1 MKKHLSLGRSV
12 TLATLFLLAATTVRA
27 QHQGH
32 NMPGMPG
39 MPGTPASSS
48 PAASP
53 SPAASSDVSRPG
65 TRVGGTTAPQA
76 TTGTQSRSDPNTP
89 RPAEHTQ
96 GPFGE
101 PVSDNMVF
109 YQVLFNQLEYTRT
122 RRGRSGLAWE
132 AQGWVGT
139 DYNRL
144 WIKTEGERTG
154 GTTEDGRLELLY
166 SRPVAAFWDV
176 QAGLRHDFGQGPK
189 RDWLAF
195 GVQGIAPYWFDLEAT
210 AYVGSAGRTALRLKS
225 EYEFILTQRTFL
237 TPSVDANFYG
247 KSDPARGIGSGLSD
261 VSAGLRLRY
270 EIRREF
276 APYIGVN
283 WTKRFGNTADI
294 ARAAGESVVNRQ
306 LVVGV
311 RAWF

>member
-1 MKKHLSLGRSV
+1 MKTNLSH
-12 TLATLFLLAATTVRA
+12 TLCRAATLSALCLLVSLTARA
-27 QHQGH
+27 QHS
-32 NMPGMPG
+32 MPGMPG
-39 MPGTPASSS
+39 MPSTPPSSS
-48 PAASP
+48 TP
-53 SPAASSDVSRPG
+53 SPAPAAPSQVQRARTPAGAS
-65 TRVGGTTAPQA
+65 TTPQPI
-76 TTGTQSRSDPNTP
+76 TGTQSRSDPNTP
-89 RPAEHTQ
+89 RPAENTT
-96 GPFGE
+96 GSLGE

-109 YQVLFNQLEYTRT
+109 YQVLFDELEYTRT
-122 RRGRSGLAWE
+122 RRGRSGLAWD

-144 WIKTEGERTG
+144 WVKTEGERTG
-154 GTTEDGRLELLY
+154 GTTEDGRIEFLY
-166 SRPVAAFWDV
+166 SRPVAAFWDL

-195 GVQGIAPYWFDLEAT
+195 GVQGIAPYWFDVEAT

-225 EYEFILTQRTFL
+225 EYEFILAQRTFL

-247 KSDPARGIGSGLSD
+247 KSDPGRGIGSGLSD

-294 ARAAGESVVNRQ
+294 ARSAGEPVVDRQ